1 MDADERGAP
10 FDRTMA
16 ALFVGSTFVVVLDT
30 FVMNVAVPTLV
41 LEFNTSVDTIQAA
54 IALYALVMA
63 STMMVGGKLGDIIGR
78 RRAYLI
84 GVAIYGVGSLG
95 TALAVNVQMLVL
107 FWSVIEGLGAALLL
121 PATQTLIRGNFE
133 DAARNR
139 MYALIGA
146 TAGVGA
152 ALGPLIGGALTTY
165 ASWRLAF
172 LGETIVAVMI
182 LLRRNAI
189 PDVVAPGPAPSL
201 DFPGAGLSI
210 LGMGGLVIGILML
223 QRDPIA
229 GVSVSVAGVG
239 MLVVLVVWCRRLAGR
254 GQDALVD
261 PRILT
266 NRVFTGAAGVTV
278 VQQFVLGS
286 YIFVVPVFL
295 QLVLGYSAFA
305 TGLVLMPASLAML
318 GSALLA
324 DRFTGRI
331 TPLSLV
337 RLGLISSMVG
347 IAAIIWRLATAVEGR
362 DLALGLLLVGAGL
375 GLLVSQLNNLAL
387 SSVDLDEAAEAAGL
401 NASLQNLGTSLGTA
415 VAGTML
421 ILGLTLG
428 FSTAVDDSD
437 VLTPLEQA
445 QAQSAIDRGVE
456 LVSSDVLEQGLA
468 GQPPEAVEEVVRINA
483 DVQPRAMQL
492 SLLSAL
498 VALAF
503 GLLWSRRLATVP
515 TEPHGAAASPG
526 VG

>member
-1 MDADERGAP
+1 VDDQARAP
-10 FDRTMA
+10 EFDRTMA

-41 LEFNTSVDTIQAA
+41 VEFDTTVDTIQAA

-78 RRAYLI
+78 RRAYLL
-84 GVAIYGVGSLG
+84 GMAIYGVGSLG
-95 TALAVNVQMLVL
+95 TALAANVQMLVL

-133 DAARNR
+133 GAARTR

-146 TAGVGA
+146 TAGVGS

-165 ASWRLAF
+165 ASWRWAF
-172 LGETIVAVMI
+172 VGEAVVAAIV
-182 LLRRNAI
+182 LLRRSAI
-189 PDVVAPGPAPSL
+189 PDVVTAGPVPDL
-201 DFPGAGLSI
+201 DRVGTGLSI

-223 QRDPIA
+223 QNDPA
-229 GVSVSVAGVG
+229 TGVLVSVIGLGLLA
-239 MLVVLVVWCRRLAGR
+239 VLVVWCRRLVER

-261 PRILT
+261 PRILG

-295 QLVLGYSAFA
+295 QLVLGYTAFQ
-305 TGLVLMPASLAML
+305 TGLVLLPASLAML

-324 DRFTGRI
+324 DRFTGRV
-331 TPLSLV
+331 TPVTLV
-337 RLGLISSMVG
+337 RIGLVSSMVG
-347 IAAIIWRLATAVEGR
+347 IAAIVWRLGTAVEGR
-362 DLALGLLLVGAGL
+362 ELALGLLLVGAGL

-387 SSVDLDEAAEAAGL
+387 SSVQLDEAAEAAGL

-421 ILGLTLG
+421 ILGLSLG
-428 FSTAVDDSD
+428 FSIAVDDSD
-437 VLTPLEQA
+437 VLTSEQQA

-456 LVSSDVLEQGLA
+456 LVSNDAIEDGLA
-468 GQPPEAVEEVVRINA
+468 GQPPETVDEVVRINSA
-483 DVQPRAMQL
+483 VQPRAMQF
-492 SLLSAL
+492 SLLAAL

-503 GLLWSRRLATVP
+503 GLIWSRRLADLPQSREATATP
-515 TEPHGAAASPG
+515 T
-526 VG
+526 

>member
-1 MDADERGAP
+1 VATDERSTP

-16 ALFVGSTFVVVLDT
+16 VLFVGSTFVVVLDT

-41 LEFNTSVDTIQAA
+41 LEFDTSVDTIQAA

-63 STMMVGGKLGDIIGR
+63 ATMMVGGKLGDIIGR

-84 GVAIYGVGSLG
+84 GIAIYGVGSFG
-95 TALAVNVQMLVL
+95 TALAVNLQMLVV

-133 DAARNR
+133 GAARNR

-152 ALGPLIGGALTTY
+152 AMGPLIGGALTTY
-165 ASWRLAF
+165 ASWRWAF
-172 LGETIVAVMI
+172 AGETVVVLIV
-182 LLRRNAI
+182 LLRRSAI
-189 PDVVAPGPAPSL
+189 PDVVAPGPAPRL
-201 DFPGAGLSI
+201 DVPGAGLSI

-223 QRDPIA
+223 QTDPTA
-229 GVSVSVAGVG
+229 GVVVSAIGVG
-239 MLVVLVVWCRRLAGR
+239 LLGLLVGWCRRLAGR

-295 QLVLGYSAFA
+295 QLVLGYSAFE
-305 TGLVLMPASLAML
+305 TGLVLLPASLAML
-318 GSALLA
+318 GAALLA
-324 DRFTGRI
+324 DRYTGRF
-331 TPLSLV
+331 TPLSMVRFGLV
-337 RLGLISSMVG
+337 SSMGG
-347 IAAIIWRLATAVEGR
+347 IAAIVWRLATAVEGR
-362 DLALGLLLVGAGL
+362 DLALGLILVGAGL

-401 NASLQNLGTSLGTA
+401 NASMQNLGTSLGTA
-415 VAGTML
+415 VAGTVL
-421 ILGLTLG
+421 IVGLSLG
-428 FSTAVDDSD
+428 FSTEVDDSA
-437 VLTPLEQA
+437 VLTPAEQA
-445 QAQSAIDRGVE
+445 QAQSAIDRGIQ
-456 LVSSDVLEQGLA
+456 LVSNDAIEEGLA
-468 GQPPEAVEEVVRINA
+468 GEPTEVVDEVVRINT

-503 GLLWSRRLATVP
+503 GLVWSRRLTV
-515 TEPHGAAASPG
+515 GAE
-526 VG
+526 